1 MSSWY
6 SNIKTTFYYYTLF
19 LASSNLWKLQPS
31 VDICEWRSPYLRPVK
46 PSDLSQSISFTQSF
60 LVSISPRG
68 LRLVVG
74 EKVDQ
79 GEPDLQTF
87 LQTSKSRDLRGEF
100 SGTGGMLYCLCVLKY
115 VLVWSVEILAPNNLW
130 RATGPASLS
139 HCFKHV
145 ASLW

>member
-1 MSSWY
+1 M
-6 SNIKTTFYYYTLF
+6 
-19 LASSNLWKLQPS
+19 
-31 VDICEWRSPYLRPVK
+31 K

-79 GEPDLQTF
+79 GVLDLQTF
-87 LQTSKSRDLRGEF
+87 LQTSKSRELRVEF

-115 VLVWSVEILAPNNLW
+115 VLVWPVEILAPSNLW
-130 RATGPASLS
+130 RATAVHWASIVRQLFQA
-139 HCFKHV
+139 CCKHLIV
-145 ASLW
+145 PHSNLLDTHTQI

>member
-1 MSSWY
+1 M
-6 SNIKTTFYYYTLF
+6 
-19 LASSNLWKLQPS
+19 
-31 VDICEWRSPYLRPVK
+31 K
-46 PSDLSQSISFTQSF
+46 PSDLSQSVSFTQSF
-60 LVSISPRG
+60 PVSISPLG

-79 GEPDLQTF
+79 GEQDLQTF
-87 LQTSKSRDLRGEF
+87 LQTSKSRELRVEF

-139 HCFKHV
+139 HCFKQV
-145 ASLW
+145 ASILWYFIVIFWIHIRRFSQRWTIGVNHSDIRHVYFAKHVFLW